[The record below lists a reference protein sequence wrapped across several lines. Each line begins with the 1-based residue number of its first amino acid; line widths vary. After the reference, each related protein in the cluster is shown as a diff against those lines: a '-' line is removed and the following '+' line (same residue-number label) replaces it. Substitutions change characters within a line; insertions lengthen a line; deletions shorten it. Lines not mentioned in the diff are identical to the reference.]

1 MAYITTREQ
10 LIDVASKHLQ
20 PFLIKCEDFDKFEHI
35 VDKELSS
42 IKKDVIVKCI
52 EDFDEQL
59 RHEAPNNWTR
69 KKRIKRTVVCIF
81 GKISFYRTLFI
92 DEYGIRRYWC
102 DELLGI
108 PERSRFSTDSILWLL
123 ENVAYVSY
131 GQTAKRFYKMSGYK
145 VSKMAIWY
153 LVQKEAMLIEQFG
166 NINSEKISQGSI
178 CVEAD
183 GIFVA
188 MQSPTRR
195 KEVIDRYKYEH
206 ERKKVS
212 FEIKCGCIYAGKI
225 KDGNRIRRVNVD
237 LIASVISPE
246 NFWKN
251 MNSKISAEYVLE
263 DLKRIHYASDA
274 GGWCTNHYLDY
285 LTENTDDV
293 VQTID
298 NFHVYQAIWK
308 AFPDAK
314 KYDWFVRKI
323 VHKQPESIIN
333 VLDGILPKK
342 HGSERKK
349 IKALRTYIFNNI
361 DLIKT
366 SFNLG
371 TMEATHAYVWGKR
384 MKHIGGAWTK
394 RGAHAMAVLL
404 AYIYSGKKPIAP
416 KKCRIFTKQDEF
428 KMDMELGKLGG
439 RIANNTRIGQ
449 GYEPVQG
456 KLPKFTVPPYIPWQ
470 YLPTNSL

>member
-1 MAYITTREQ
+1 MAYINTREQ
-10 LIDVASKHLQ
+10 LITVASKHLQ
-20 PFLIKCEDFDKFEHI
+20 PFLLKCEDFDKFEQV
-35 VDKELSS
+35 VDKELNS

-59 RHEAPNNWTR
+59 RHEAPSNWTR
-69 KKRIKRTVVCIF
+69 KKRIKRSIVCIF
-81 GKISFYRTLFI
+81 GKITFYRTLFI
-92 DEYGIRRYWC
+92 DEYGIGRYWC

-108 PERSRFSTDSILWLL
+108 PEKSRFSADSILWLL

-131 GQTAKRFYKMSGYK
+131 GQTARRFYKMSGYK

-153 LVQKEAMLIEQFG
+153 LVQKEAQLIEQFG
-166 NINSEKISQGSI
+166 NINHEKISQGSI

-188 MQSPTRR
+188 MQSSKRR

-212 FEIKCGCIYAGKI
+212 FEIKCGCVYAGKI
-225 KDGNRIRRVNVD
+225 KEGNRTSRVNVD
-237 LIASVISPE
+237 LVAGVISAE
-246 NFWKN
+246 KFWGN
-251 MNSKISAEYVLE
+251 MNSKISAEYVLK
-263 DLKRIHYASDA
+263 DLQRIYYGSDA
-274 GGWCTNHYLDY
+274 GGWCTNHYLDF
-285 LTENTDDV
+285 LTENTEDV

-298 NFHVYQAIWK
+298 NFHVYQAIWR

-323 VHKQPESIIN
+323 IHKQPESIIN
-333 VLDGILPKK
+333 VLDKILPKK
-342 HGSERKK
+342 HGTERKK
-349 IKALRTYIFNNI
+349 IMALRTYIYNNI

-394 RGAHAMAVLL
+394 KGAHAMAVLL
-404 AYIYSGKKPIAP
+404 AYVHSGKKLITP
-416 KKCRIFTKQDEF
+416 KKCRIYSEQD
-428 KMDMELGKLGG
+428 KIKIDDVLGKLGG
-439 RIANNTRIGQ
+439 KIATITSVGQ
-449 GYEPVQG
+449 GYEPPRG
-456 KLPKFTVPPYIPWQ
+456 KLPKFTIPPYIPQQ
-470 YLPTNSL
+470 YLPNNSL